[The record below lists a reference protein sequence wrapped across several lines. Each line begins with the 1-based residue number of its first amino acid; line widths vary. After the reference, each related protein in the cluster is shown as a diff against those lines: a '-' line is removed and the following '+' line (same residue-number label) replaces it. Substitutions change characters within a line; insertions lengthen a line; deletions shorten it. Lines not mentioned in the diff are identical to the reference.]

1 MSRIN
6 GQKVGHLEIP
16 ADNVESLNDF
26 YSSLFGWRFEKD
38 QTQGYWMIKNAGISS
53 GLMQKE
59 NPKQLSTMFIEVE
72 SIEDYTD
79 KVNDLGAKVVKDKQ
93 EISEGYYVVL
103 EDPQGNTF
111 GVWQKKIAA
120 FKFFVILY

>member
-6 GQKVGHLEIP
+6 GQKVGHFEIP
-16 ADNVESLNDF
+16 ANNVESLKDF
-26 YSSLFGWRFEKD
+26 YSSLFGWQFEKG
-38 QTQGYWMIKNAGISS
+38 QSQGYWMIKNAGISG
-53 GLMQKE
+53 GLMQKQ
-59 NPKQLSTMFIEVE
+59 NPKRFSTMFIEVE

-111 GVWQKKIAA
+111 GVWQNK
-120 FKFFVILY
+120 

>member
-1 MSRIN
+1 
-6 GQKVGHLEIP
+6 
-16 ADNVESLNDF
+16 
-26 YSSLFGWRFEKD
+26 
-38 QTQGYWMIKNAGISS
+38 
-53 GLMQKE
+53 MQKE

>member
-1 MSRIN
+1 
-6 GQKVGHLEIP
+6 
-16 ADNVESLNDF
+16 
-26 YSSLFGWRFEKD
+26 
-38 QTQGYWMIKNAGISS
+38 
-53 GLMQKE
+53 MQKE

-111 GVWQKKIAA
+111 GVWQNK
-120 FKFFVILY
+120 

>member
-26 YSSLFGWRFEKD
+26 YSSLFGWQFEKD
-38 QTQGYWMIKNAGISS
+38 QTQGYWMIKNAGISG